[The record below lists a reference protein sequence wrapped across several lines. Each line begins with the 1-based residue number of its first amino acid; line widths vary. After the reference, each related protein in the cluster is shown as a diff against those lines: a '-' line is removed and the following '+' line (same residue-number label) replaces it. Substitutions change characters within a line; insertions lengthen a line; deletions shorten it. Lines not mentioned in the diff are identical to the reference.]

1 MIADA
6 IVCGSK
12 MQITNLDIYF
22 FVNFQLTNELCEL
35 CPDFLDYWVLIREIF
50 NLRMR
55 EMQHCFTRAFTTLAA
70 ILFY

>member
-22 FVNFQLTNELCEL
+22 LLIFSSLMSFVSYVQ
-35 CPDFLDYWVLIREIF
+35 IF
-50 NLRMR
+50 WIIG
-55 EMQHCFTRAFTTLAA
+55 F
-70 ILFY
+70 